1 MDENRKTIEKWC
13 SKTTK
18 WSKKNEGKK
27 NHTHS
32 AKLKGE
38 QILPKFK
45 VMYTNNSSGKKKK
58 SKKPLISS
66 VMNRKTPILPRFI
79 LSTIVTVKARF

>member
-1 MDENRKTIEKWC
+1 
-13 SKTTK
+13 
-18 WSKKNEGKK
+18 
-27 NHTHS
+27 
-32 AKLKGE
+32 
-38 QILPKFK
+38 
-45 VMYTNNSSGKKKK
+45 MYTNNSSGKKKK